1 MLELL
6 AAIAKLALYAGS
18 FAGAG
23 VAFACV
29 SLGGRLGQTSAATPR
44 LIAVAAAIMLAAAIA
59 GAAILIARLGGQVD
73 SATLSAIW
81 DTPAGP
87 AIALQLG
94 GAMLLLLTSRAKG
107 VMRILQLGGG
117 LLALACFGVTGH
129 SASIDVTTGAIAFLH
144 VCAASWWLG
153 SLLLLREAGRMMPA
167 AELALLVRRF
177 SMFAIVIV
185 GGLVAGGVALTLA
198 LIDFSRPEW
207 LTPYAQALAMK
218 IVLAASVLGI
228 AAWNKLRITPRIAAA
243 DGVGA
248 RQLSQNIGVELGL
261 FAGVFVAT
269 AWLTTF
275 NSPHA

>member
-44 LIAVAAAIMLAAAIA
+44 LIAMAAAIMLAAAIA

-94 GAMLLLLTSRAKG
+94 GAMLLLLSSRFCH
-107 VMRILQLGGG
+107 RRPFLILINHRGFQRRKHNV
-117 LLALACFGVTGH
+117 LLH
-129 SASIDVTTGAIAFLH
+129 QNQK
-144 VCAASWWLG
+144 
-153 SLLLLREAGRMMPA
+153 M
-167 AELALLVRRF
+167 
-177 SMFAIVIV
+177 
-185 GGLVAGGVALTLA
+185 VA
-198 LIDFSRPEW
+198 
-207 LTPYAQALAMK
+207 
-218 IVLAASVLGI
+218 
-228 AAWNKLRITPRIAAA
+228 
-243 DGVGA
+243 
-248 RQLSQNIGVELGL
+248 
-261 FAGVFVAT
+261 
-269 AWLTTF
+269 
-275 NSPHA
+275 

>member
-107 VMRILQLGGG
+107 VMRIFQLGGG

-228 AAWNKLRITPRIAAA
+228 AAWNKLRITAA